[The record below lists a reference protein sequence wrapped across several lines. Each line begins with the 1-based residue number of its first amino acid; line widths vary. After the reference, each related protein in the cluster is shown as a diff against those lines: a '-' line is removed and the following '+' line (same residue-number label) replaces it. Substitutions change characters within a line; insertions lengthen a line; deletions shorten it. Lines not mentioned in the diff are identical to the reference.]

1 NSTTVF
7 PPPNQMGDLND
18 ADSVVPFCGDP
29 LWDEFRPLYNSSG
42 SDLTAGL
49 PTLTQC
55 FQHTVL
61 VGIPV
66 GFYWLLFI
74 PLFIQIRVNRSNST
88 LPWTTIMSM
97 KWLIAVVLLCD
108 KTFLVILALWER
120 FIGEENVP
128 MVEIVSPAVQMITLA
143 AMMLTAN
150 GCRRSGIRSS
160 GILFNTWLVMVVC
173 GGPEFY
179 SWIRIGSDTQLVDQ
193 TDFFRYI
200 AYLVWY
206 PLVIIQFILHCF
218 ADPLTIF
225 ADEEYDEFPNCPE
238 VKASFLN
245 QQMLYWFGS
254 LITKGNSKLLEVD
267 DLFELRPDLTSEEVV
282 KRWYP
287 VWDSELIKYEKSVEV
302 WKKKSVVQ
310 RKKSTRDAAM
320 REPLLE
326 SGGKKGYGG
335 TNNGGEAKK
344 GKKKDKDEPELPS
357 LMYCLLA
364 TFKWELATQNSLKF
378 ISDLLLFANPIFL
391 DMLISYTEDPTVA
404 WQIGLL
410 YVAGLFAAA
419 QLKTFLVNEFFMRA
433 LEVGSKV
440 QTLLTAIVYE
450 KTLKLSSAARR
461 EKTAGEI
468 VNLMAIDVERFKMLV
483 PQLQMYWSSPFQ
495 ISITLFMLYQKL
507 GWAAFM
513 GVLVM
518 LSLIPINIIISKKIK
533 GWQITM
539 MQLKDERIKMSNEVL
554 SGIKVIKLYG
564 WEPAME
570 KTIDDIRNGEMDLI
584 RKSGILRSGL
594 DVLNVTSP
602 FIVALVTFTA
612 FTLSDPKNVL
622 APQVAFVS
630 LTLFN
635 QLRGP
640 LMMAAELI
648 NQTVQAVVSN
658 QRLKEFLVADELR
671 PEDID
676 RLETIDDADAKDVD
690 ANEGMFSWGDEIPPT
705 LDGINVHA
713 TRGQLLAVVGR
724 VGSAKS
730 SLLSALLGEMRK
742 LRGYIGMRGTVAYM
756 PQQPWIQN
764 ATVRDNI
771 LMGMD
776 FDAGKYN
783 EIIEACALR
792 TDFILL
798 ADGDKTEIGE
808 KGINLSGGQK
818 SRVALARA
826 CYQDRDVY
834 LLDDPLSAVDA
845 HVARHIFDKVIGPN
859 GILRKKT
866 RLFVTHGLT
875 FLKETDKVVIMQDG
889 SISHVDSYDV
899 LVEDEAVSHLLKETE
914 QMQRKEDMTPSTER
928 SEDADSADDEGGD
941 QFDDSLSA
949 VSRASKKSKLSV
961 VSRKISQQGKKLSVT
976 GMPLPEPDKEE
987 KGQLI
992 AKEAMATGSVKASV
1006 YFDYIRSM
1014 GLWSTFIPFIIFWTI
1029 SSLFQMARAFWVT
1042 AWSNDN
1048 IIGADPNAAMPL
1060 AERLGIYAFVGISET
1075 IFLFLGSTAIIY
1087 GMTAASINL
1096 HRPMLHNI
1104 FRSPLA
1110 FFDVTPL
1117 GRILNRLG
1125 KDMETID
1132 LRLGQNVRFCC
1143 IGLFNLLQTFLIISI
1158 STPIFIAFGIPMIVV
1173 YIMILRYYISSAR
1186 QLQRLSSVNRSPI
1199 YSHFGETIQGVST
1212 IRAFGW
1218 AEKFIL
1224 SSRHK
1229 VDTFMRC
1236 SWFYGIAARWLGVR
1250 LETLGNCI
1258 ILVTSLL
1265 AVASKAWESSSAGV
1279 IGLSVSY
1286 SLNVSFMM
1294 NLLMTRLSEL
1304 ETSIVSVERVKEYSE
1319 DQAEAEWRRPH
1330 RKPQL
1335 GWPGHGAVTF
1345 KNYETRYRAG
1355 LDLVLKGIDA
1365 KIEPGE
1371 MVGVVG
1377 RTGAGKSSLTL
1388 ALFRIIEPSGGS
1400 ILIDDVDVST
1410 IGLHD
1415 LREKLSI
1422 IPQEPVLFSGTL
1434 RFNVDPTGEYTDE
1447 EVWAA
1452 LKHSHLEEFVERLPQ
1467 QLLYKIEEG
1476 GENIS
1481 VGQRQLVCL
1490 ARAILRRSQVLIL
1503 DEATAAVDT
1512 VTDALI
1518 QKTIRD
1524 VFANSTVIT
1533 IAHRLN
1539 TIMDYDKIMVMDDG
1553 KIAEFDSPDNL
1564 LQKPSGIFYGMA
1576 KSAKLV

>member
-1 NSTTVF
+1 
-7 PPPNQMGDLND
+7 MGDIND
-18 ADSVVPFCGDP
+18 VDEPPPFCGDP

-42 SDLTAGL
+42 SELTAGL
-49 PTLTQC
+49 PTITQC

-66 GFYWLLFI
+66 GFFWLLYI
-74 PLFIQIRVNRSNST
+74 PLLIQIKINRGANPV

-108 KTFLVILALWER
+108 KTFLVLLALWER
-120 FIGEENVP
+120 FIEGDTVP
-128 MVEIVSPAVQMITLA
+128 QVEFVSPAVQMITLA
-143 AMMLTAN
+143 VIMLAAN

-160 GILFNTWLVMVVC
+160 GILFNTWLIMVVC

-179 SWIRIGSDTQLVDQ
+179 SWIRIGSDSSLVDQ

-206 PLVIIQFILHCF
+206 LLVIIQFILHCF
-218 ADPLTIF
+218 SDPLTIF
-225 ADEEYDEFPNCPE
+225 ADEAYDDYPNCPE
-238 VKASFLN
+238 MKASFLN
-245 QQMLYWFGS
+245 QQILYWFGS
-254 LITKGNSKLLEVD
+254 LITKGNNKLLEVD
-267 DLFELRPDLTSEEVV
+267 DLFELKPDLTSEEVV

-287 VWDSELIKYEKSVEV
+287 IWDKELIKYQKDTEEFKR
-302 WKKKSVVQ
+302 KAVVQ
-310 RKKSTRDAAM
+310 RKKSTREAAM
-320 REPLLE
+320 PLLE
-326 SGGKKGYGG
+326 SGGGRGYGG
-335 TNNGGEAKK
+335 TNNGDAKK
-344 GKKKDKDEPELPS
+344 AKNKKKSDEPPLPS

-364 TFKWELATQNSLKF
+364 TFKWELMTQNSLKF

-391 DMLISYTEDPTVA
+391 DLLISYTEDPTVA

-419 QLKTFLVNEFFMRA
+419 QLKTFLVNEFFMQA
-433 LEVGSKV
+433 LVVGSKV

-450 KTLKLSSAARR
+450 KTLKLSSHARR

-495 ISITLFMLYQKL
+495 ISLTLFMLYQKL

-518 LSLIPINIIISKKIK
+518 LSLIPLNIVVSKKIK
-533 GWQITM
+533 GWQMRM
-539 MQLKDERIKMSNEVL
+539 MELKDERIKMCNEVL

-570 KTIDDIRNGEMDLI
+570 KTIDDIRNAEMDLI

-594 DVLNVTSP
+594 DVLNVTAP
-602 FIVALVTFTA
+602 FAVALVTFATY
-612 FTLSDPKNVL
+612 TLSDPKNVL

-676 RLETIDDADAKDVD
+676 RLEMLDDDDVKVVD
-690 ANEGMFSWGDEIPPT
+690 AQEGIFSWGDEIPPT
-705 LDGINVHA
+705 LEGINMDA

-742 LRGYIGMRGTVAYM
+742 LRGYIGTRGTVAYM

-776 FDAGKYN
+776 FDSGKYN
-783 EIIEACALR
+783 EIVEACALR
-792 TDFILL
+792 QDFILL
-798 ADGDKTEIGE
+798 ADGDRTEIGE

-875 FLKETDKVVIMQDG
+875 FLKDTDKVVIMQDG
-889 SISHVDSYDV
+889 SISHVDKFEV
-899 LVEDEAVSHLLKETE
+899 LVEDESVSHMLKEVE
-914 QMQRKEDMTPSTER
+914 QVNRKEDMTPSTER
-928 SEDADSADDEGGD
+928 SDEHDSADDEDGD

-949 VSRASKKSKLSV
+949 VSRASRKSKLSV

-976 GMPLPEPDKEE
+976 GMPLPEPEKED

-992 AKEAMATGSVKASV
+992 AKEAMATGHVKASV

-1014 GLWSTFIPFIIFWTI
+1014 GIWSTFIPFIAFWTL
-1029 SSLFQMARAFWVT
+1029 SSIFQMSRAFWVT

-1048 IIGADPNAAMPL
+1048 IIGADPADAMPL
-1060 AERLGIYAFVGISET
+1060 SIRLIVYAIVGILET
-1075 IFLFLGSTAIIY
+1075 LFLFFGSTAIIY
-1087 GMTAASINL
+1087 GMTNASINL
-1096 HRPMLHNI
+1096 HRPLLHNI

-1117 GRILNRLG
+1117 GRILNRIG

-1143 IGLFNLLQTFLIISI
+1143 IGIFNLMQTFLIISI
-1158 STPIFIAFGIPMIVV
+1158 SEPIFIAFGIPMIVI
-1173 YIMILRYYISSAR
+1173 YILILRYYISSAR

-1218 AEKFIL
+1218 SEKFIL
-1224 SSRHK
+1224 SSRSK

-1250 LETLGNCI
+1250 LETLGNGI

-1265 AVASKAWESSSAGV
+1265 AVASKAMESSTAGV

-1319 DQAEAEWRRPH
+1319 DQAEADWRQPHRRP
-1330 RKPQL
+1330 KQ
-1335 GWPGHGAVTF
+1335 GWPSNGAVHF
-1345 KNYETRYRAG
+1345 KNYETRYRPG
-1355 LDLVLKGIDA
+1355 LELVIKGIDC
-1365 KIEPGE
+1365 KMEPGE
-1371 MVGVVG
+1371 KVGVVG

-1388 ALFRIIEPSGGS
+1388 ALFRIIEPASGT
-1400 ILIDDVDVST
+1400 ITIDDVDITT

-1434 RFNVDPTGEYTDE
+1434 RFNVDPTGLYTDE
-1447 EVWAA
+1447 ECWAA
-1452 LKHSHLEEFVERLPQ
+1452 LKYAHLEEFVERLPG
-1467 QLLYKIEEG
+1467 QLMHSIEEG

-1524 VFANSTVIT
+1524 VFVNSTVIT

-1553 KIAEFDSPDNL
+1553 RVAEYDSPDNL
-1564 LQKPSGIFYGMA
+1564 LQKPNGIFYGMA
-1576 KSAKLV
+1576 KSAKII

>member
-1 NSTTVF
+1 
-7 PPPNQMGDLND
+7 MGDLND
-18 ADSVVPFCGDP
+18 VDEPNPFCGDP

-42 SDLTAGL
+42 SELTAGL

-66 GFYWLLFI
+66 IFFWLLYI
-74 PLFIQIRVNRSNST
+74 PLLIQIRVNRSNPT

-108 KTFLVILALWER
+108 KTFLVLLALWER
-120 FIGEENVP
+120 FIEGDEVP
-128 MVEIVSPAVQMITLA
+128 TIEILSPAVQMITLA
-143 AMMLTAN
+143 VIMLTAN

-160 GILFNTWLVMVVC
+160 GILFNTWLIMVVC
-173 GGPEFY
+173 GAPEFY
-179 SWIRIGSDTQLVDQ
+179 SWIRIGSDAQLVDQ

-206 PLVIIQFILHCF
+206 PLVIIQFVLHCF
-218 ADPLTIF
+218 SDPLTIF
-225 ADEEYDEFPNCPE
+225 ADEQYDDYPNCPE

-245 QQMLYWFGS
+245 QQILYWFGS
-254 LITKGNSKLLEVD
+254 LITMGNSKLLEVD

-287 VWDSELIKYEKSVEV
+287 VWDKEFIEYEKKKEE
-302 WKKKSVVQ
+302 WKRKSAVQ
-310 RKKSTRDAAM
+310 RKKSTREGM
-320 REPLLE
+320 TPLLE

-335 TNNGGEAKK
+335 TNNNDTKK
-344 GKKKDKDEPELPS
+344 NKKKKATDEPPLPS

-364 TFKWELATQNSLKF
+364 TFKWELATQNGLKF

-391 DMLISYTEDPTVA
+391 DLLISYTEDPTVA

-410 YVAGLFAAA
+410 YAGGLIAAA
-419 QLKTFLVNEFFMRA
+419 QLKTFLVNEYFMRA

-495 ISITLFMLYQKL
+495 LSLTLFMLYQKL
-507 GWAAFM
+507 GWSAFM

-518 LSLIPINIIISKKIK
+518 LSLIPLNIVVSKVIK
-533 GWQITM
+533 GWQIKM
-539 MQLKDERIKMSNEVL
+539 MNLKDERIKMCNEVL

-570 KTIDDIRNGEMDLI
+570 KTIDDIRNGEMDMI

-594 DVLNVTSP
+594 DVLNVTAP
-602 FIVALVTFTA
+602 FLVALVTFA
-612 FTLSDPKNVL
+612 AYTLSDPKNVL
-622 APQVAFVS
+622 DPQVAFVS
-630 LTLFN
+630 ITLFN

-671 PEDID
+671 PEDIE
-676 RLETIDDADAKDVD
+676 RLEMVDDDDAKVVD
-690 ANEGMFSWGDEIPPT
+690 AQEGIFSWADEIPPT
-705 LDGINVHA
+705 LGGINVDA

-742 LRGYIGMRGTVAYM
+742 LRGYVGTRGMVAYM

-771 LMGMD
+771 LMGME

-783 EIIEACALR
+783 EIVEACALR
-792 TDFILL
+792 QDFILL
-798 ADGDKTEIGE
+798 ADGDRTEIGE

-845 HVARHIFDKVIGPN
+845 HVARHIFDKVIGPH

-889 SISHVDSYDV
+889 SITHVDRFDV
-899 LVEDEAVSHLLKETE
+899 LVENEAVSHMLKETE
-914 QMQRKEDMTPSTER
+914 QVQRKEDMTPSTER
-928 SEDADSADDEGGD
+928 SDSHDSADDEGGD
-941 QFDDSLSA
+941 LFDDSLSA
-949 VSRASKKSKLSV
+949 VSRTSRKSKLST

-976 GMPLPEPDKEE
+976 GMPLPEPEKED

-992 AKEAMATGSVKASV
+992 EKEAMATGRVKASV

-1014 GLWSTFIPFIIFWTI
+1014 GIWSTFIPFIVFWTL
-1029 SSLFQMARAFWVT
+1029 SSLFQMSRAFWVT
-1042 AWSNDN
+1042 DWSNDN
-1048 IIGADPNAAMPL
+1048 IIGADASEAMPL
-1060 AERLGIYAFVGISET
+1060 SIRLIVYAVVGILET
-1075 IFLFLGSTAIIY
+1075 LFLFFGSTAIIY

-1096 HRPMLHNI
+1096 HRPLLHNI

-1117 GRILNRLG
+1117 GRILNRIG

-1143 IGLFNLLQTFLIISI
+1143 IGIFNLLQTFLIISI
-1158 STPIFIAFGIPMIVV
+1158 STPIFVVFGIPMIII
-1173 YIMILRYYISSAR
+1173 YILILRYYISSAR

-1218 AEKFIL
+1218 SEKFIL
-1224 SSRHK
+1224 SSRSK
-1229 VDTFMRC
+1229 VDIFMRC

-1258 ILVTSLL
+1258 ILVTSMM
-1265 AVASKAWESSSAGV
+1265 AVISKATNSSSAGM

-1319 DQAEAEWRRPH
+1319 DQAEADWRSPR
-1330 RKPQL
+1330 RLPQK

-1345 KNYETRYRAG
+1345 KNYETRYRPG
-1355 LDLVLKGIDA
+1355 LDLVIKGIDV
-1365 KIEPGE
+1365 KMEPGE
-1371 MVGVVG
+1371 KVGVVG

-1388 ALFRIIEPSGGS
+1388 ALFRIIEPASGT
-1400 ILIDDVDVST
+1400 ITIDDVDITT

-1434 RFNVDPTGEYTDE
+1434 RFNVDPTGMYTDE

-1452 LKHSHLEEFVERLPQ
+1452 LKYAHLEEFVERLPM
-1467 QLLYKIEEG
+1467 QLMYSIEEG

-1553 KIAEFDSPDNL
+1553 KVAEYDSPDNL
-1564 LQKPSGIFYGMA
+1564 LRKPNGIFYGMA
-1576 KSAKLV
+1576 KSAKIV